1 MATSLPRNTGNN
13 PGNPNAAGYY
23 ASATAR
29 PFVNIG
35 NNPGNPNA
43 AGYFNASTAPV
54 PSTPTTAPVART
66 QPQGSAAAAGTNT
79 LVNNPFRNF
88 TTFAADIEIGL
99 NRFTSDLNQAIGATI
114 GRNQSSVLSL
124 RAGIPALGG
133 VITNAAAQANEVA
146 AQLGSSIN
154 SIVAQ
159 VPAIGQIGT
168 FANQLNGT
176 LSGLTSGINN
186 FTGSLSRATGG
197 VAASLSRLP
206 GPFNQLA
213 GSVSN
218 FNSNLLG
225 GVSRLN
231 NQLANVNST
240 LDNVS
245 TLLTNP
251 GQIIQDKINNLVGS
265 GINKVMEPIR
275 NLTSLGSQ
283 LAQQLSAST
292 NFSTSSLSNL
302 TGYVEGIFSGVPQ
315 LLNSAVQGSDFFQLL
330 SGAVDLAGAL
340 SNITG
345 IGPSV
350 TTENG
355 TKILNPLRQHNHYN
369 YIITLGTLSRDQV
382 NNPDILRASGFNQV
396 ILQSMGGSYGNRVQ
410 TYEEQQRGEH
420 MEYFIE
426 DLEIDSVVGLN
437 PNTGVTT
444 GTNIRFKVIE
454 PYSMGK
460 FLEAMILASQNETY
474 DNYYTAPYGLKIDF
488 VGWDEFG
495 QRSEK
500 YAQPPKFVPI
510 QITKM
515 DFDVTEQGSVYTIE
529 AVSFPEGALSSTINQ
544 VLTPIEANGRFVH
557 EVLLNSQQSV
567 ERAINTRVERLEER
581 DIIEGYDRYII
592 LFPTDKTALHN
603 AIRGQGV
610 NLDQPLTTAAE
621 QTAIEQGLSTETAEL
636 SNPNSQSANADRFF
650 SSPPQIY
657 EFLKSWGANDSN
669 INVIGKSPV
678 FDDSRDSDKAAMPP
692 AASFYDSE
700 QRLFNRS
707 YAEAR
712 VPSNVVNFN
721 WPEGTPI
728 TKIIEDTLFES
739 AYIKDAPSEDLGIP
753 FKKWF
758 RIETLTF
765 IEENTEVESSVGR
778 DRRTYVYAV
787 HPYFPDEAKMIGTSE
802 APRQTEELKQSALK
816 EYNYIYTGKN
826 EDILDFS
833 LNFNQAFFQIALGNF
848 GQGPEDGSGNIV
860 APASTPASETA
871 PTPSGS
877 SAASEEGKPQ
887 IQHGLDL
894 PLTRS
899 AGGAEY
905 AAGAPGVKRRI
916 AEMVHET
923 IINSPYNMVTA
934 EMEIWGDPYFIPTD
948 QGNYSAEPV
957 GPSLTADGTMNYMQN
972 EVLVVVNFRT
982 PLDYPINGFV
992 MDMPELVKPFS
1003 GLFQVWAV
1011 TNRFNDGKFTQILKL
1026 IRRPRQ
1032 NDAGT
1037 GTQGAV
1043 VTSSDPN
1050 RVLETPPDLATSLG
1064 ATGNL
1069 SGVGYSENGINQVD
1083 PRLAAAVYSQ
1093 TGSFTDG
1100 LGNTVSVPTT
1110 TALPG
1115 SQIVSYTPFG
1125 DPITQAQAEA
1135 AVSLDAFG
1143 GSGIFRNT
1151 GNNPGNPNAPG
1162 YYRSTSSRPLSVLQ
1176 PNNDA
1181 SLRLSSGTGFA

>member
-1 MATSLPRNTGNN
+1 MATTLPSVRNDGSISRTQLPTTGYAAIAASVQGR
-13 PGNPNAAGYY
+13 PTATSPLTASVRPVARPNAV
-23 ASATAR
+23 S
-29 PFVNIG
+29 
-35 NNPGNPNA
+35 
-43 AGYFNASTAPV
+43 
-54 PSTPTTAPVART
+54 PSSPTTAPVTRT
-66 QPQGSAAAAGTNT
+66 QTQGSAQATGTNS
-79 LVNNPFRNF
+79 LLNNVFGNLS
-88 TTFAADIEIGL
+88 TFASDIEIGL
-99 NRFTSDLNQAIGATI
+99 NQFSSNLNQAIGASI
-114 GRNQSSVLSL
+114 SPRQSSVLSL
-124 RAGIPALGG
+124 RAGIPQVGG
-133 VITNAAAQANEVA
+133 VITNAPLQAAEVA
-146 AQLGSSIN
+146 AQLGSSVN
-154 SIVAQ
+154 AIVSQ

-168 FANQLNGT
+168 FANQLNGS

-186 FTGSLSRATGG
+186 FTGALSQATGG

-213 GSVSN
+213 GSVAN

-225 GVSRLN
+225 GVSKLN
-231 NQLANVNST
+231 NQLANVSST
-240 LDNVS
+240 LNTVS
-245 TLLTNP
+245 AVLTNP
-251 GQIIQDKINNLVGS
+251 GQIIQNKINSLVSS

-292 NFSTSSLSNL
+292 NFSTTSLSSL
-302 TGYVEGIFSGVPQ
+302 TGFVEGIFSGIPQ
-315 LLNSAVQGSDFFQLL
+315 LLNSVAQGSDFFRLL
-330 SGAVDLAGAL
+330 SGAVDLLGAL
-340 SNITG
+340 ENITG
-345 IGPSV
+345 IGPSIN
-350 TTENG
+350 TENG

-382 NNPDILRASGFNQV
+382 NNPEILRASGFNQ
-396 ILQSMGGSYGNRVQ
+396 IIIQSMGGSYNNRVQ
-410 TYEEQQRGEH
+410 TYEEAARGEH

-426 DLEIDSVVGLN
+426 DLEIDAVVGLN

-460 FLEAMILASQNETY
+460 FLEATILAASNETY
-474 DNYYTAPYGLKIDF
+474 DNYYSAPYALKIDF

-500 YAQPPKFVPI
+500 YAQPAKWVPI
-510 QITKM
+510 SITKM

-529 AVSFPEGALSSTINQ
+529 AVSFPEQALSSTINQ
-544 VLTPIEANGRFVH
+544 TLTPIEASGRFVH

-581 DIIEGYDRYII
+581 DIIEGYDRYLI
-592 LFPTDKTALHN
+592 LFPSDKTALYN

-610 NLDQPLTTAAE
+610 VTDAPLTTAAE
-621 QTAIEQGLSTETAEL
+621 QTAIEQGLSTTEAQL
-636 SNPNSQSANADRFF
+636 DNPNSQVSNTDRFF
-650 SSPPQIY
+650 SAPPQIY
-657 EFLKSWGANDSN
+657 EFLKAWGANDAN
-669 INVIGKSPV
+669 INAIGKSPV

-692 AASFYDSE
+692 AGSFYDTE
-700 QRLFNRS
+700 QNLFNRS
-707 YAEAR
+707 YSEAR
-712 VPSNVVNFN
+712 VPTNVVNFN
-721 WPEGTPI
+721 WPERTSI

-765 IEENTEVESSVGR
+765 IEPNTSVESSVGR

-787 HPYFPDEAKMIGTSE
+787 HPYFPDEAKMLGTSE
-802 APRQTEELKQSALK
+802 APRQNEELKQSALK

-860 APASTPASETA
+860 APASSPATETA
-871 PTPSGS
+871 PTPSGNS
-877 SAASEEGKPQ
+877 SSSEEGKAQ
-887 IQHGLDL
+887 IQHDVDL

-905 AAGAPGVKRRI
+905 AAGQPGVKRRI

-934 EMEIWGDPYFIPTD
+934 DMEIWGDPYFIPTD
-948 QGNYSAEPV
+948 QGNYSGEPL
-957 GPSLTADGTMNYMQN
+957 GPSLTSDGTMNYMQN
-972 EVLVVVNFRT
+972 EVLIVVNFRT

-1011 TNRFNDGKFTQILKL
+1011 TNKFAEGKFTQTLRL

-1032 NDAGT
+1032 NDTPT
-1037 GTQGAV
+1037 GTSGAIV
-1043 VTSSDPN
+1043 PSIDSN
-1050 RVLETPPDLATSLG
+1050 RVLDQKPDLATSLS

-1069 SGVGYSENGINQVD
+1069 PGVGYGIGQVD

-1100 LGNTVSVPTT
+1100 LGNNVSVPTT
-1110 TALPG
+1110 SIGYGIGQVDPRLAAAAAAN
-1115 SQIVSYTPFG
+1115 SAASVTP
-1125 DPITQAQAEA
+1125 P
-1135 AVSLDAFG
+1135 
-1143 GSGIFRNT
+1143 RNT

-1181 SLRLSSGTGFA
+1181 SLRLSSGSSFA